1 VEIMPKTIIVTDEV
15 FEKLEHLREL
25 IEKIF
30 GKEVSINDVLRFLI
44 EARVERFGDLIY
56 RVMERI
62 DVLEKE
68 VSELKR
74 TVGTRRG
81 AAKAKHNR
89 FIEFMK
95 DVVVYPMDRIKVSR
109 ERVERL
115 IYDGVLDIIYAA
127 GKAYLVYKP
136 KLNEFLSKLPL
147 PLDEVKKLSRE
158 EVKLLEVLK
167 SAALVYQDVTTKT
180 IKKV

>member
-1 VEIMPKTIIVTDEV
+1 MPKTIIVTDEV

-74 TVGTRRG
+74 TVSTRRET
-81 AAKAKHNR
+81 AKAKHNR
-89 FIEFMK
+89 FVEFMK

-136 KLNEFLSKLPL
+136 KLNEFLNKLPL

>member
-1 VEIMPKTIIVTDEV
+1 MPKTIIVTDEV
-15 FEKLEHLREL
+15 FKKLEHLREL

-44 EARVERFGDLIY
+44 EARVERFGDLVY

-74 TVGTRRG
+74 TVGARREI
-81 AAKAKHNR
+81 AKAKHNR
-89 FIEFMK
+89 FVEFMK

-136 KLNEFLSKLPL
+136 KLNEFLDKLPL
-147 PLDEVKKLSRE
+147 PLDEVKKLSKE
-158 EVKLLEVLK
+158 EAKLLEILK